1 MPGESAGGVT
11 TPPRLV
17 AVSDAPDEAGD
28 QPRRLAARHSLQDQ
42 VFIHGVRGIGLL
54 VLAIVSAIGIFLG
67 IQSFPTLDHYGLS
80 FFTEFRW
87 LPSQDVIGIA
97 AVVVG
102 TIEVAVL
109 AIVLA
114 IPLAI
119 LTALFITDWAPPAL
133 RPKLVTLVDLMA
145 AVPGIVFGLWV
156 LFFIQPHAT
165 LVAHWV
171 SKYFGWFPLFHVRTD
186 VDYPIWNQA
195 PGYPSYAGSAFIAAI
210 AVTMMIFPMATSVM
224 REVFGEAPVGEKEA
238 ALALGATRWAMVR
251 AVVLPFGRSGIIG
264 GTMLALGR
272 ALGETISVVL
282 VISQAFE
289 IKPYVLESGTATIS
303 SLIASS
309 FKEASPSQLSA
320 LLTAGF
326 VLFLMTLIVNSIAAV
341 IVSRSRGG
349 AVTEL

>member
-1 MPGESAGGVT
+1 MAGDVT

-17 AVSDAPDEAGD
+17 AVPAAGAEEPDADR
-28 QPRRLAARHSLQDQ
+28 PRRVSAKHSLQDQ

-54 VLAIVSAIGIFLG
+54 VLVIVSAIGVFLG

-87 LPSQDVIGIA
+87 LPSQDIIGIA

-109 AIVLA
+109 AIVMA

-119 LTALFITDWAPPAL
+119 LTALFITDWAPASIKPTL
-133 RPKLVTLVDLMA
+133 IRLVDMMA

-165 LVAHWV
+165 LVAHWI
-171 SKYFGWFPLFHVRTD
+171 SKHFGWFPLFHVRTD

-195 PGYPSYAGSAFIAAI
+195 PGYPSYAGSAFIASI

-251 AVVLPFGRSGIIG
+251 TVVWPFGRSGVIG

-289 IKPYVLESGTATIS
+289 IKPYVLESGTSTIS

-309 FKEASPSQLSA
+309 FKEASPAQLSA

-326 VLFLMTLIVNSIAAV
+326 VLFLMTLVVNSLAAV
-341 IVSRSRGG
+341 IVSRSRSGG
-349 AVTEL
+349 VTEL

>member
-1 MPGESAGGVT
+1 MSGDLLA
-11 TPPRLV
+11 PP
-17 AVSDAPDEAGD
+17 VSGPPEGPEDVEDV
-28 QPRRLAARHSLQDQ
+28 PRRITARHSLQDL
-42 VFIHGVRGIGLL
+42 VFVQSARGVGML
-54 VLAIVSAIGIFLG
+54 VLVIVLCIGVFLG
-67 IQSFPTLDHYGLS
+67 IQSVPTLDHYGLS

-87 LPSQDVIGIA
+87 LPSQDIIGIS

-102 TIEVAVL
+102 TIQVATIALVL
-109 AIVLA
+109 AV
-114 IPLAI
+114 PLSV
-119 LTALFITDWAPPAL
+119 LTALFITDWAPPGL
-133 RPKLVTLVDLMA
+133 RATLIRVVDLMA

-156 LFFIQPHAT
+156 LFVIQPHAT
-165 LVAHWV
+165 EVAHWL

-224 REVFGEAPVGEKEA
+224 REVFSQAPVGEKEA
-238 ALALGATRWAMVR
+238 ALALGATRWAVVR
-251 AVVLPFGRSGIIG
+251 TVVLPFGRSGIVG
-264 GTMLALGR
+264 GSMLALGR

-289 IKPYVLESGTATIS
+289 IKPYVLESGTSTIS

-309 FKEASPSQLSA
+309 FKEATPSQLSA

-326 VLFLMTLIVNSIAAV
+326 LLFCMTLVVNSLAAM
-341 IVSRSRGG
+341 IVTRSRGSQ
-349 AVTEL
+349 VTEL

>member
-1 MPGESAGGVT
+1 MATLNEVPTEGIVEDR
-11 TPPRLV
+11 PRVLR
-17 AVSDAPDEAGD
+17 SRE
-28 QPRRLAARHSLQDQ
+28 SLQDRIY
-42 VFIHGVRGIGLL
+42 VGAVRATGLL
-54 VLAIVSAIGIFLG
+54 VLAIVSAIGLFLG
-67 IQSFPTLDHYGLS
+67 LQSIPTLRHYGLD

-87 LPSQDVIGIA
+87 LPSQDVIGIS

-102 TIEVAVL
+102 TIEVALLALVVAFPLSVL
-109 AIVLA
+109 S
-114 IPLAI
+114 
-119 LTALFITDWAPPAL
+119 ALFISDWAPAWL
-133 RPKLVTLVDLMA
+133 RPTLIRLVDMMA

-156 LFFIQPHAT
+156 LFVVQPHAT
-165 LVAHWV
+165 QVAHWL
-171 SKYFGWFPLFHVRTD
+171 SKNLGWFPLFKVRTD

-210 AVTMMIFPMATSVM
+210 AVTMMIYPMATSVM
-224 REVFGEAPVGEKEA
+224 REVFSEAPVHEKEA

-251 AVVLPFGRSGIIG
+251 TVVLPFGRSGIIG

-289 IKPYVLESGTATIS
+289 IKPYVLESGTSTIS

-326 VLFLMTLIVNSIAAV
+326 VLFCMTLLVNSIAAV
-341 IVSRSRGG
+341 VVSRSRSGG
-349 AVTEL
+349 VTEL